1 MAEQYWIGG
10 FFIDLSRNQISQNQQ
25 SQTLAPKALAVL
37 TYLAENQ
44 GKVVSQ
50 EALLDK
56 VWQGTVVSPN
66 TLQRSIAQLRKALG
80 DDGKVQVYIK
90 THAKQGYSLECDVRW
105 QEKIQSASPDI
116 FQESSVAQ
124 KPVENTDNNQSSI
137 TKQEAPQTA
146 KNYTTLA
153 LVFISLVI
161 FTIGGYLISK
171 PKPLKALSFGEM
183 RALTAT
189 DHKEFGGIYSPDG
202 KYVVFQRYTD
212 LLCRNNI
219 WAKNLETQQEFQLTD
234 NIGTYSSQSFSK
246 DGKQLVLIQ
255 TQDCSEPITQK
266 KCYKLMSLDFEKA
279 LTSPQPLTELMECKN
294 SVISKPTWLNNN
306 NIALLQKD
314 LARWK
319 LLSYSVTENTS
330 QTLYEPINGNIVYY
344 SYSNK
349 ENLIALISERENDD
363 HYINILDAE
372 GKLLSSNKIN
382 YPKEVAKYRFVSAN
396 FSPLDEMLIF
406 STGRQLFTLSF
417 TGQVSNISLP
427 IDEPM
432 SSPTFHPNGKR
443 MVVIKGHYDADI
455 VSMPYSAEL
464 QKTHQATPDYS
475 VLERSTTGDYNA
487 MVQPNGDAIAFKSK
501 RSGEEQIWITSNSSS
516 KQLSHFPK
524 DTYIRGFDWAADGNS
539 LLVNVHHQ
547 LIQVFLDG
555 TTKQLSLAHPVV
567 TLFQWHSATNNA
579 LVIVR
584 INGLSKFAEI
594 DLKNSQTRII
604 KDSQVSWALKTE
616 QGQIIYTDQLDRFWQ
631 KGPIE
636 DELIK
641 PLRNQGSDKRF
652 LVKDVNIYGINKNL
666 QFWSYNI
673 ESKEINFISTVPDN
687 LDHISDLDDLSLYG
701 VIRVSAKKELA
712 ELFLTE

>member
-1 MAEQYWIGG
+1 
-10 FFIDLSRNQISQNQQ
+10 
-25 SQTLAPKALAVL
+25 
-37 TYLAENQ
+37 
-44 GKVVSQ
+44 
-50 EALLDK
+50 
-56 VWQGTVVSPN
+56 
-66 TLQRSIAQLRKALG
+66 
-80 DDGKVQVYIK
+80 
-90 THAKQGYSLECDVRW
+90 
-105 QEKIQSASPDI
+105 
-116 FQESSVAQ
+116 
-124 KPVENTDNNQSSI
+124 
-137 TKQEAPQTA
+137 
-146 KNYTTLA
+146 
-153 LVFISLVI
+153 
-161 FTIGGYLISK
+161 
-171 PKPLKALSFGEM
+171 M

-255 TQDCSEPITQK
+255 TQDCSEPLTQK

-330 QTLYEPINGNIVYY
+330 QVLYELIDGNIVYY

-349 ENLIALISERENDD
+349 EDLIALISERENGD
-363 HYINILDAE
+363 HYINILDAH
-372 GKLLSSNKIN
+372 GKLLSSNEIN
-382 YPKEVAKYRFVSAN
+382 YPKEVAKYRFINAN

-417 TGQVSNISLP
+417 TGEVSNISLP

-443 MVVIKGHYDADI
+443 MVVVKGHYDADI
-455 VSMPYSAEL
+455 ISMPYSAEL
-464 QKTHQATPDYS
+464 QKTHQTTPDYS

-501 RSGEEQIWITSNSSS
+501 RSGEEQIWITSNGSS

-539 LLVNVHHQ
+539 LLVNVDHQ

-567 TLFQWHSATNNA
+567 RLFQWHSETNNA
-579 LVIVR
+579 LAIVR
-584 INGLSKFAEI
+584 INGLSKFAKI
-594 DLKNSQTRII
+594 DLKNSQIRVI
-604 KDSQVSWALKTE
+604 KDSPVSWALKTE
-616 QGQIIYTDQLDRFWQ
+616 QDQIIYTDQLDRFWQ

-636 DELIK
+636 DELIE

-652 LVKDVNIYGINKNL
+652 LVKDGNVYGVNKNL
-666 QFWSYNI
+666 QLWSYNI
-673 ESKEINFISTVPDN
+673 ESKEINFISTVPEN

-701 VIRVSAKKELA
+701 VIRVSAKKEIA

>member
-50 EALLDK
+50 EALLEK

-105 QEKIQSASPDI
+105 QEKIQSASPDV
-116 FQESSVAQ
+116 FQENSVVQ
-124 KPVENTDNNQSSI
+124 TPTENTDNNQNSI
-137 TKQEAPQTA
+137 KRQEAPQTA
-146 KNYTTLA
+146 KNYAILA
-153 LVFISLVI
+153 LVFIALVI
-161 FTIGGYLISK
+161 FIISGYFISK
-171 PKPLKALSFGEM
+171 PKPLKAFSFGEM

-219 WAKNLETQQEFQLTD
+219 WAKNLETQQEFQLTE

-255 TQDCSEPITQK
+255 TQDCSEPVTQK

-319 LLSYSVTENTS
+319 LLSYSITENTS
-330 QTLYEPINGNIVYY
+330 QVLYELIDGNIVYY

-349 ENLIALISERENDD
+349 EDLIALISERKNGD
-363 HYINILDAE
+363 HYINILDVH
-372 GKLLSSNKIN
+372 GNLLSSNKIN
-382 YPKEVAKYRFVSAN
+382 YPKEVAKYRFVGAN
-396 FSPLDEMLIF
+396 FSPIDEMLIF

-417 TGQVSNISLP
+417 TGEVSNISLP

-443 MVVIKGHYDADI
+443 MVVVKGHYDADI
-455 VSMPYSAEL
+455 ISMPYSAEL
-464 QKTHQATPDYS
+464 QKTHQTTPDYL

-487 MVQPNGDAIAFKSK
+487 MVQPNGNAIAFKSK
-501 RSGEEQIWITSNSSS
+501 RSGEEQIWISSNGSS

-524 DTYIRGFDWAADGNS
+524 DTYIRGFDWAADGHS

-547 LIQVFLDG
+547 LIQVFIDG
-555 TTKQLSLAHPVV
+555 TTKQLPLAHPVV
-567 TLFQWHSATNNA
+567 RLFQWHSVTNSA
-579 LVIVR
+579 LAIVR

-594 DLKNSQTRII
+594 DLKNSQIRVI
-604 KDSQVSWALKTE
+604 KDSSVSWALKTE

-636 DELIK
+636 DELIE

-652 LVKDVNIYGINKNL
+652 LLKDGYIYGVNKNL

-673 ESKEINFISTVPDN
+673 ESNEINFITTVPDN
-687 LDHISDLDDLSLYG
+687 LDHISDLNYLSLYG